1 MKRKQGRWKSAA
13 ARRIVEFA
21 GSDSTVEDAVR
32 AVAARF
38 LRDVACPPTD
48 LEALKDRLNIRRIEP
63 VEGLPIS
70 GELRPEGD
78 GLAVVYSASMPEGR
92 KRFTIAHEFGH
103 AVFEQ
108 TGPNC
113 PRYGV
118 ELEKICDMLASEF
131 LMPSEVF
138 RTRVNLKIHPTE
150 IFRLAREFRT
160 SIAATSVRCTQL
172 LGVSVFQ
179 LNDAEFEWGF
189 GAIRRKSDLNLYRD
203 ALRESIDAAMSG
215 TDGEERVYLR
225 RRDQRLQW
233 TCLKGQRRALFVMQP
248 CDRRVAN
255 TNENGSRAIHSRYG
269 T

>member
-1 MKRKQGRWKSAA
+1 MKRKKARWNSAA

-21 GSDSTVEDAVR
+21 GSVATVEDAVR
-32 AVAARF
+32 AVATRF

-48 LEALKDRLNIRRIEP
+48 LEALKDHLNVRRIEP
-63 VEGLPIS
+63 IEGLPIS
-70 GELRPEGD
+70 GELRPDGD

-113 PRYGV
+113 PRHGV

-138 RTRVNLKIHPTE
+138 RARLSLNIRPKE
-150 IFRLAREFRT
+150 IFRLAREFGT

-189 GAIRRKSDLNLYRD
+189 GAIRRKSDLNGYRD
-203 ALRESIDAAMSG
+203 ELRESIAAAMSG
-215 TDGEERVYLR
+215 VDGEERVQLQ
-225 RRDQRLQW
+225 RRDQWLQW

-255 TNENGSRAIHSRYG
+255 VNENGSRATYSR
-269 T
+269 